1 MTKQELLDL
10 KDDVAEAK
18 VKVSELTGQKTA
30 LMSQL
35 KTDWDCKTIKE
46 AEDKLQEMEDSISK
60 LEKKIKTG
68 VEELES
74 KYELS

>member
-1 MTKQELLDL
+1 MTKEELLDL

-18 VKVSELTGQKTA
+18 SKVSELTGQKTA

-60 LEKKIKTG
+60 LEKKIEKG
-68 VEELES
+68 VSELES

>member
-10 KDDVAEAK
+10 KDDVANAK
-18 VKVSELTGQKTA
+18 IKVSELTGQKTA

-60 LEKKIKTG
+60 LEKKIETG
-68 VEELES
+68 VSELEN
-74 KYELS
+74 KYEL

>member
-10 KDDVAEAK
+10 KSDVAEAK
-18 VKVSELTGQKTA
+18 SKVSELTGQKTA

-60 LEKKIKTG
+60 LEKKIETD
-68 VEELES
+68 VSELEN
-74 KYELS
+74 KYEL

>member
-18 VKVSELTGQKTA
+18 SKVSELTGQKTA

-60 LEKKIKTG
+60 LEKKIETG
-68 VEELES
+68 VSELEN
-74 KYELS
+74 KYEL

>member
-10 KDDVAEAK
+10 KSDVAEAK
-18 VKVSELTGQKTA
+18 SKVSELTGQKTA

-46 AEDKLQEMEDSISK
+46 AEDKLQEMENSISK
-60 LEKKIKTG
+60 LEKKIETG
-68 VEELES
+68 VSELEN
-74 KYELS
+74 KYEL